1 MYAKQTIII
10 NKSGLHA
17 RPASDFIIE
26 AKKYESKVTIR
37 KTGKNSALAG
47 KDSASTGRDSALA
60 GKDSASTGKDSALAE
75 EGSAPVNAK
84 SIARLLGEGIAKGD
98 VIEIAA
104 EGPDEQTAVDSLV
117 ALVETSF
124 GE

>member
-1 MYAKQTIII
+1 MYAKQTTII

-47 KDSASTGRDSALA
+47 KDSASAGR
-60 GKDSASTGKDSALAE
+60 DSALAE

-117 ALVETSF
+117 ALVETGF

>member
-47 KDSASTGRDSALA
+47 KDSASTGR
-60 GKDSASTGKDSALAE
+60 DSASTGKDSALAE

-117 ALVETSF
+117 ALVETGF

>member
-37 KTGKNSALAG
+37 KA
-47 KDSASTGRDSALA
+47 
-60 GKDSASTGKDSALAE
+60 GKDSALAE

-117 ALVETSF
+117 ALVETGF

>member
-37 KTGKNSALAG
+37 KTGR
-47 KDSASTGRDSALA
+47 DSASTGRDSALA
-60 GKDSASTGKDSALAE
+60 GKDSALAE

-117 ALVETSF
+117 ALVETGF

>member
-37 KTGKNSALAG
+37 KTGKN
-47 KDSASTGRDSALA
+47 SALA

-117 ALVETSF
+117 ALVETGF

>member
-47 KDSASTGRDSALA
+47 KDSASAGR
-60 GKDSASTGKDSALAE
+60 DSALAE

-117 ALVETSF
+117 ALVETGF

>member
-37 KTGKNSALAG
+37 KAG
-47 KDSASTGRDSALA
+47 KDSAST

-104 EGPDEQTAVDSLV
+104 EGPDEQAAVDSLV
-117 ALVETSF
+117 ALVETGF

>member
-1 MYAKQTIII
+1 MYAKQTTII

-37 KTGKNSALAG
+37 K
-47 KDSASTGRDSALA
+47 A

-117 ALVETSF
+117 ALVETGF

>member
-1 MYAKQTIII
+1 MYAKQTTII

-37 KTGKNSALAG
+37 KTGKN
-47 KDSASTGRDSALA
+47 SALA

-117 ALVETSF
+117 ALVETGF